1 MVCRLNVNS
10 CILLLISL
18 SVVSIDESPVAIFNV
33 TYNATVAGD
42 YTISVANTLTGS
54 PISGSPFNLKVVP
67 GPTFGPVSL
76 LTSNSSPQEMIF
88 QAVDSW

>member
-1 MVCRLNVNS
+1 MMTKCELS
-10 CILLLISL
+10 CILLLMPL
-18 SVVSIDESPVAIFNV
+18 SDASIDESSVGIFNV

-42 YTISVANTLTGS
+42 YTISVTDTTTSS

-67 GPTFGPVSL
+67 GPTFGPASL
-76 LTSNSSPQEMIF
+76 LLSGNAPQEMIF